1 MGTWV
6 GGKEKAPAAM
16 CRKAAEVD
24 NMSKTPGQEKTT
36 PEIEVWGDGQQTRSF
51 LYVDECVEAVL
62 RLMESDFIGPVNIG
76 SEEMVTINELAQMA
90 IDISQKEIKIK
101 NLGGK
106 DFLDK
111 YGFNCPVGVRGR
123 NSDNKL
129 FKEKVNWEVSQPLR
143 VGMEKTYEWI
153 SQQVEKKKSEMVYIY
168 ESPDGGKTVYRREFG
183 KPHSEREIV

>member
-1 MGTWV
+1 
-6 GGKEKAPAAM
+6 
-16 CRKAAEVD
+16 
-24 NMSKTPGQEKTT
+24 
-36 PEIEVWGDGQQTRSF
+36 
-51 LYVDECVEAVL
+51 
-62 RLMESDFIGPVNIG
+62 
-76 SEEMVTINELAQMA
+76 MVTINDLAKMA

-129 FKEKVNWEVSQPLR
+129 FKEKVQWEVSQPLR
-143 VGMEKTYEWI
+143 VGMEKTYAWI